1 VVETARLAAQHKPRS
16 NQDVEALRGYVDVIE
31 NGPDSPATLEREGT
45 DAMRVRARVAPG
57 QSILVQ
63 ETYDPAW
70 QAWSNGRRLPLRA
83 DLMGFMVVDAPPGE
97 REVRLA
103 FVTPLE
109 NRLGRALTVITLIL
123 LTLLILA
130 ARFMGRE
137 RRS

>member
-1 VVETARLAAQHKPRS
+1 
-16 NQDVEALRGYVDVIE
+16 
-31 NGPDSPATLEREGT
+31 
-45 DAMRVRARVAPG
+45 
-57 QSILVQ
+57 
-63 ETYDPAW
+63 
-70 QAWSNGRRLPLRA
+70 
-83 DLMGFMVVDAPPGE
+83 MGFMVVDAPPGE